1 MSMSFCLKSSYA
13 ADPLKFM
20 RLAIINADASELE
33 SLCLILHDAGYQTQS
48 FSNSTDLT
56 RLLRRDSHDLL
67 ILDWPTLDSNGAD
80 LVSTVRERLQTSI
93 PVLFLTGASTQDDIV
108 TALDAG
114 ANDYL
119 IRPIRRSELVAR
131 VEVLLRRAF
140 PMQHQPEILDFGRF
154 TFELRSGRFAMDG
167 KSVELT
173 QKEFDLALLLLRNL
187 GRPLSRAFILESVWS
202 RDVDNPSRTL
212 DTHISR
218 VRNKLQLHA
227 EHGFSLV
234 PVYGYGYRL
243 EQFSNDVAND

>member
-1 MSMSFCLKSSYA
+1 
-13 ADPLKFM
+13 M
-20 RLAIINADASELE
+20 RLAIINADKSELD
-33 SLCLILHDAGYQTQS
+33 SLSLILHAAGYQTQS
-48 FSNSTDLT
+48 FSNSTELT
-56 RLLRRDSHDLL
+56 RQLRRDSHDLL
-67 ILDWPTLDSNGAD
+67 ILDWPTLANNGAD
-80 LVSTVRERLQTSI
+80 LVCTVRERLQTNI
-93 PVLFLTGASTQDDIV
+93 PMLFLAGPGTQEPIV

-119 IRPIRRSELVAR
+119 IKPLRRGELVAR

-167 KSVELT
+167 KPVELT

-202 RDVDNPSRTL
+202 RDVDIPSRTL

-218 VRNKLQLHA
+218 VRNKLQLRA
-227 EHGFSLV
+227 EHGFNLA
-234 PVYGYGYRL
+234 PVYSYGYRL
-243 EQFSNDVAND
+243 EHFSNDVADD